1 MNEIYTLVLVL
12 GASALSI
19 ALLVA
24 LNAFMGGWTASRLT
38 NLDAAERRIGVDV
51 LGFKAGA
58 RGVLDADK
66 AAALVFEAGG
76 ERLGLA
82 VCLGDRI
89 AVRALRP
96 AELAGAAA
104 EGAHLALTL
113 DDYTLPTVNLRLSDT
128 AAAQRWADDLN
139 AFIGQ
144 DSSEMAH
151 A

>member
-1 MNEIYTLVLVL
+1 MNEIFTLVLVL

-19 ALLVA
+19 GLLVA
-24 LNAFMGGWTASRLT
+24 LNAFMGGWTASQLT
-38 NLDAAERRIGVDV
+38 DLDAAVKRIRVDV
-51 LGFKAGA
+51 LNFEASG

-76 ERLGLA
+76 DRLGLA

-89 AVRALRP
+89 SVRALRP
-96 AELAGAAA
+96 AELVSASASGAQL
-104 EGAHLALTL
+104 ELKL
-113 DDYTLPTVNLRLSDT
+113 DDYTLPAVNLRLSDT
-128 AAAQRWADDLN
+128 AVAQRWADELN

>member
-19 ALLVA
+19 GLLVA
-24 LNAFMGGWTASRLT
+24 LNAFMGGWTASQLT
-38 NLDAAERRIGVDV
+38 DIETAAKRIRVDV
-51 LGFKAGA
+51 LNFEPSA
-58 RGVLDADK
+58 RGVLDADQ
-66 AAALVFEAGG
+66 AAALVFETGDK
-76 ERLGLA
+76 RLGLA

-89 AVRALRP
+89 SVRALRP
-96 AELAGAAA
+96 AELVSASSSGAQ
-104 EGAHLALTL
+104 LVLTL
-113 DDYTLPTVNLRLSDT
+113 DDYTLPTVNLRLSDSAM
-128 AAAQRWADDLN
+128 AARWADEIN